1 MNLLSKHIVLACCAA
16 LSLAYFSSCKN
27 TFSDDLPLPEIYN
40 PSVFVASNNKIVY
53 SVDVA
58 TGETNWKHSVDGE
71 VHATPVLH
79 RNALW
84 IGTTEGTLYRLDYK
98 NGDEVETRTF
108 PGPITGTPLIY
119 ESGLIVVAGTKVFYV
134 NPDDLAQDFWSYD
147 IGGEINASPATHRIA
162 GGAEN
167 AIFIAAENNILV
179 ALNPQGEVIW
189 QYSPSDDGGFY
200 SSPCVTNDSVLYIG
214 NDNGRLYAIYT
225 TDGSERWSFE
235 TQGQIRSS
243 PIHIGGNVL
252 VGSNDR
258 HLYSVDSATGLLRWK
273 IQTADQIVSS
283 PAVFNQYV
291 YFGSYDQYFYCVDI
305 IQGEV
310 EWKIPTFGLIKA
322 SPMIHDGY
330 VYIGSFDKNLYK
342 LDVRNGK
349 QDWVKNIQGTM
360 ECSPILDTVGG
371 AVVPSISGNYRY

>member
-1 MNLLSKHIVLACCAA
+1 MNLLSKRILLACCAA
-16 LSLAYFSSCKN
+16 LSLAYLPSCKN
-27 TFSDDLPLPEIYN
+27 TFSDDLPLPDIYT

-53 SVDVA
+53 AVDVA
-58 TGETNWKHSVDGE
+58 SGETKWKHSVDGE

-79 RNALW
+79 REALW

-98 NGDEVETRTF
+98 TGEEIETRTF
-108 PGPITGTPLIY
+108 PGPISGTPLIY
-119 ESGLIVVAGTKVFYV
+119 GPGLIVVAGSQVFNI
-134 NPDDLAQDFWSYD
+134 NPDDLEADFWTYNM
-147 IGGEINASPATHRIA
+147 GGTINASPAVHNIA
-162 GGAEN
+162 GGAQN
-167 AIFIAAENNILV
+167 AVFVAGENNSVV
-179 ALNPQGEVIW
+179 ALDADGEVLW
-189 QYSPSDDGGFY
+189 QYTPTEAGAFY
-200 SSPCVTNDSVLYIG
+200 SSPCVSNDSVLYIG
-214 NDNGRLYAIYT
+214 NDNGNLYAVYT

-243 PIHIGGNVL
+243 PIQIGGNVL

-283 PAVFNQYV
+283 PAVFNQFV
-291 YFGSYDQYFYCVDI
+291 YFGSYDMYFYCVDI

-310 EWKIPTFGLIKA
+310 EWKIPTFGLIKS
-322 SPMIHDGY
+322 SPLIHDGA
-330 VYIGSFDKNLYK
+330 VYFGSFDKNLYK
-342 LDVRNGK
+342 LDAKDGS
-349 QDWVKNIQGTM
+349 QYWVKNIQGTM